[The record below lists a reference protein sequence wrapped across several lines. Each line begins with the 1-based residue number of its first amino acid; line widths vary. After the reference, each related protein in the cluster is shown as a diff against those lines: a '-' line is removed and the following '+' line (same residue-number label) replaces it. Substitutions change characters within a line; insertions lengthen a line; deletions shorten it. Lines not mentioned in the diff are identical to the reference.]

1 MKQTKATGQK
11 STIHLIGLLQ
21 GLNEGHACSKNPVTI
36 TFYYYLHTI
45 LQQANLSNLFK
56 CIASDIIVTAAL

>member
-11 STIHLIGLLQ
+11 SAIHLIGLLQ

-36 TFYYYLHTI
+36 TFYYYLYTI

-56 CIASDIIVTAAL
+56 CIASDIIFTAAL